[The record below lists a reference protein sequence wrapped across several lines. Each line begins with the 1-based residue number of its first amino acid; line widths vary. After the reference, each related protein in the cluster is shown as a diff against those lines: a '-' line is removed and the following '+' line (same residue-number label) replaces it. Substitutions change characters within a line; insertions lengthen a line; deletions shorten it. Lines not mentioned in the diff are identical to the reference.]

1 METETQTDFNQA
13 ARSVFG
19 SSLYR
24 TIRIGPL
31 NCLFELFDKNA
42 SDAAVCES
50 LQNQV
55 MVFHPVPTTI
65 VDFAVVYSI
74 LARTR
79 GPGHDAVAIICNE
92 IVQGLMNFG
101 YLSPDQTAEVQ
112 TLLARVLPIRGTCE
126 YWPAKASR
134 EVVTAMYKARHG
146 GPPVDPRAARPAIPA
161 NRLPSLPESSPTAPD
176 MERLVTQYTAS
187 FADWVGSWTKQMRRA
202 LYADGEPMYFIHR
215 LISDMKYGSIDPTA
229 SDRVAKY
236 AGDMVAARAK
246 YLEIYN
252 ELAVAKLEFEKDNAK
267 YGAPEAV
274 AAIETVEAVPVAAP
288 AAAEA
293 VHVAAPAAAEPVA
306 APAAVEAVPDAAAE
320 AVPDAAPAAVAEEA
334 VVAKV
339 TQGGT
344 PDQLGQLAVLVA
356 RLAELIKACDASHSI

>member
-1 METETQTDFNQA
+1 MQTETQTDFNQA

-31 NCLFELFDKNA
+31 NSLFELFDKNA

-50 LQNQV
+50 LQSQG
-55 MVFHPVPTTI
+55 MVFNPVPTTI

-79 GPGHDAVAIICNE
+79 GPGDDSVAIICNE

-101 YLSPDQTAEVQ
+101 YLSPDQIAEVQ

-146 GPPVDPRAARPAIPA
+146 GPPVDPRAARPTIPA

-176 MERLVTQYTAS
+176 MERLVAQYTAS
-187 FADWVGSWTKQMRRA
+187 FADWDSSWTKQMRRVH
-202 LYADGEPMYFIHR
+202 YADGEPMYFIHR

-246 YLEIYN
+246 YLEMYN

-274 AAIETVEAVPVAAP
+274 AAPAVEAVP
-288 AAAEA
+288 
-293 VHVAAPAAAEPVA
+293 VAAPAAAEPVA
-306 APAAVEAVPDAAAE
+306 APAAAE
-320 AVPDAAPAAVAEEA
+320 AVPVAAPAAVAEEA